1 MAGLEYSTMAR
12 ERSQR
17 IRESMQEIFR
27 RYNSLRLKKPVT
39 EVTDV
44 DKPPFW
50 DVVVLTTF
58 DAAQQQ
64 SFQRQIDY
72 KKQHG
77 QLPKVPIYV
86 VADPP
91 DQKLGV
97 GGSTLHVLS
106 ELHKEL
112 GNALYQ
118 KKLLV
123 IHSGGS
129 SQRLPSYS
137 VLGKIFAPV
146 PVKGL
151 SMDSLVPQ
159 MLDLK
164 LSMYLPFCELL
175 GPGVFV
181 TCADDI
187 ETYCLNGMTLD
198 LKAFN
203 SADVV
208 ALGHPSSIHTGK
220 GHGVYVLGNDS
231 PQSLKC
237 ADSLQECMEVLQK
250 PTEDIMRARGAVFLK
265 REGDTSRELV
275 WSDSVFWLSQQV
287 CQCLLQW
294 YKENAPLS
302 SELDAYAHFLPCLG
316 KRMVDAKPSDF
327 QDFRSEMLPILQD
340 FNLKVLLL
348 NESEFYHMGT
358 MEEYLKHFNIMAT
371 FCEELDVMKNTS
383 NLHSPYILKSEEH
396 LPSSSFDGGMIID
409 TYFSEPSTKIT
420 ILEDST
426 QFVIE
431 NCYIDISFKVCGN
444 LIMSNCVVQECHSI
458 SLLSKKL
465 SLFGNLLY
473 HTVPIIFQGK
483 SLYVTVAFDLNAN
496 MKSVAN
502 DLSDIYNFGCNLYDV
517 SHILGYKMT
526 EVIPNPSNN
535 VSLWTARIFMGGPTA
550 AESFWLTHHAIN
562 RIKHEHDGE
571 PLQTNIDGCKSS
583 QLFSMS
589 DVVKLKDLEMLL
601 KDREHLSSC
610 LNRIS

>member
-27 RYNSLRLKKPVT
+27 RYNSLRLKKPGRSETIT

-146 PVKGL
+146 PVK
-151 SMDSLVPQ
+151 
-159 MLDLK
+159 
-164 LSMYLPFCELL
+164 
-175 GPGVFV
+175 
-181 TCADDI
+181 
-187 ETYCLNGMTLD
+187 D